1 MSRSQIEKWNEEAR
15 IEGSDNFSSRY
26 SKLIEFVEH
35 GVNNC
40 KILVVGDLMLDKYY
54 YGEVTRISPEAPVP
68 ITHVKRVKETLGG
81 AANVAHNLA
90 LLGCK
95 TSIAGYIGD
104 DGHGESM
111 IEKLIGL
118 GIDYFDVKQIDKP
131 TTTKIRVIGGHQQM
145 MRLDFEDSTP
155 IEGLSAEEMLENIN
169 EQLNSERRV
178 GAVIISDYGKG
189 TCTERV
195 CQKII
200 KECKKS
206 GINVIVDP
214 KGRDWEKYRG
224 ADYIT
229 PNLSELNAVVESTVR
244 NEDREVEQAAKR
256 ALSKYKIKNM
266 IVTRSER
273 GMSLITESEV
283 KHIKA
288 KAREV
293 YDVSGAGDTVIAVF
307 TLALTGDL
315 KAIEAAQL
323 ANLAAGVVVGKVG
336 TYAVDKEELLE
347 VLM

>member
-1 MSRSQIEKWNEEAR
+1 MSKSQSGMRNEEKY
-15 IEGSDNFSSRY
+15 IDDIKKNFSSPY
-26 SKLIEFVEH
+26 SNLVEFVEH
-35 GVNNC
+35 GADKC

-68 ITHVKRVKETLGG
+68 ITHVKKIKETLGG

-104 DGHGESM
+104 DIHGENLVD
-111 IEKLIGL
+111 KLINL

-145 MRLDFEDSTP
+145 MRLDFEDSSP
-155 IEGLSAEEMLENIN
+155 IDGLPAEEMLENIN
-169 EQLNSERRV
+169 EQLHSERRV
-178 GAVIISDYGKG
+178 EAVVISDYGKG
-189 TCTERV
+189 ACTERI

-200 KECKKS
+200 KEGKKS
-206 GINVIVDP
+206 GVQVIVDP

-224 ADYIT
+224 ADFIT
-229 PNLSELNAVVESTVR
+229 PNLNELNAVIESPVR

-256 ALSKYKIKNM
+256 VLSKYKIENM

-273 GMSLITESEV
+273 GMSLITDEEV

-307 TLALTGDL
+307 SLALAGGL
-315 KAIEAAQL
+315 AAKDAAHL
-323 ANLAAGVVVGKVG
+323 ANIAAGVVVGKVG
-336 TYAVDKEELLE
+336 TYAVSQEEL
-347 VLM
+347 